1 MELSLSVSDKITI
14 DDGCSELIANV
25 LAQGLADEGVSVSE
39 VSVLITTDE
48 EIQLLNHKHRG
59 IDKPTDVLSFPQYH
73 GIGQIPPNADCL
85 GDIVISLPRAAAQA
99 DEFGHSLRREMAFL
113 TAHGLLHLLGYDHE
127 QGVQD
132 EQIMMSKQEALLTKL
147 SIAR

>member
-1 MELSLSVSDKITI
+1 VELSLSVSDKITI